1 MLDNYGLHQLTWN
14 LADQVVSDILVA
26 SPMDAEGR
34 GIALSVREN
43 GSAADLTG
51 AAVYLVWTHRQTGK
65 RGTTE
70 FEAVDASAGTF
81 AVYYP
86 AAMCEAAG
94 IVDASVMLSLGDGRY
109 IATRG
114 FLIRVEKVL
123 VDGLEP
129 EGGFTLFVQAIAAY
143 ENAAGISTEAA
154 QAANHAA
161 ADVLAAMQRGDFDGA
176 DGQDGFSPTATVT
189 QTAGYS
195 SAGARPWDSVKL
207 QVKRVV
213 IDSSFASV
221 GITNCAYW
229 FSGFTELVE
238 VSGFENMSGITTATQ
253 MFSSCASLETIF
265 ATSFTNAVSSGSG
278 MFYGCNNLVG
288 GTDGFVPASTSTGSV
303 CKLGTGGVLTDPNAD
318 MRDWC
323 KVYVYSDGYVEF
335 TAAGSADAQK
345 TLLASGRLC
354 VNAKYKAAGI
364 IPGYSYRAQFRTVVF
379 RSDMGTFSEI
389 NMNYWFYSLT
399 AITSFVGIGNL
410 ANVHE
415 MQFAFSSCQGVTELD
430 FTGFDPSHL
439 TNLYYCFGGCNAL
452 TTIYADSTWALPSS
466 GVSGTQ
472 VFYNCQ
478 NLVGENGTVWASSNV
493 GYSYFRINRAGQAGY
508 LTAA

>member
-1 MLDNYGLHQLTWN
+1 MGLKPRAVLSSTGVLEFNYV
-14 LADQVVSDILVA
+14 DRRRIVSGGV
-26 SPMDAEGR
+26 
-34 GIALSVREN
+34 
-43 GSAADLTG
+43 
-51 AAVYLVWTHRQTGK
+51 
-65 RGTTE
+65 
-70 FEAVDASAGTF
+70 AVDAWEVS
-81 AVYYP
+81 
-86 AAMCEAAG
+86 
-94 IVDASVMLSLGDGRY
+94 
-109 IATRG
+109 
-114 FLIRVEKVL
+114 
-123 VDGLEP
+123 
-129 EGGFTLFVQAIAAY
+129 
-143 ENAAGISTEAA
+143 
-154 QAANHAA
+154 
-161 ADVLAAMQRGDFDGA
+161 
-176 DGQDGFSPTATVT
+176 
-189 QTAGYS
+189 TAGYS

-478 NLVGENGTVWASSNV
+478 NLVGGNGTVWASSNV
-493 GYSYFRINRAGQAGY
+493 GYSYFRIDRAGQAGY